1 MSLFFIQR
9 PIFAWVIAIGIML
22 AGVLA
27 TRLLP
32 VAQYPDVAPPQVQIS
47 TVYTGADAQTVENSV
62 TQILEQQLQGLDNLL
77 YFTSNSSNSGRVQ
90 VTATFDHG
98 TNPDVAQVQVQNAI
112 QAAITRLP
120 QQVQLVGVRVAKSV
134 ADFLMILALHDATD
148 RMTNVDISDYLV
160 SNLQDPLSRV
170 NGVGSVQ
177 VFGAQYAMRIWL
189 DPHQLNSFQ
198 LTPADIQQAI
208 LAQNAQV
215 SAGEVG
221 GLPAPPGQQLNATVT
236 AQSRL
241 QTPDQFRAIIVKTET
256 DGSQV
261 RLQDVARVELGDESY
276 GVLSRLSGHPAAGMA
291 ISLAPGAD
299 ALTTSDA
306 VKARVLE
313 LSANLPQGLVISYPR
328 DSTEFIRLSVE
339 QVVITLAEAIV
350 LVLIVMFVFLQDWR
364 ATLVPAITIPAVL
377 LGTFA
382 VLAIAGLTINTLTLF
397 GMVLAIGLL
406 VDDAIVVVENIERVM
421 REENLPP
428 REATA
433 KSMGEITG
441 ALVVI
446 AVVLSAVYL
455 PMAFFGGSTGV
466 IYRQFS
472 ITIVSAMALSIFIA
486 LTLTP
491 ALCAN
496 FLQPPDRE
504 GEVHGRFF
512 RWFNRTFETLRERYE
527 RVVRAA
533 LTRAWWVMGALA
545 GIVALLALLFLRL
558 PTGYLPEEDQG
569 ALIVLF
575 QLPAGASQARTLA
588 VGRELERYFLEE
600 EQGTVAEMFTV
611 IGFSFAGAGQNA
623 GLGYLLLK
631 DWNERSGAQSSAQAI
646 AQRAMQNLGSR
657 IRDAQIFAL
666 VPPAI
671 QGLGQS
677 GGFDMQLEDAGGLGR
692 AQLNTALNQLLERA
706 AKDSRLTAVRANTLP
721 DTPQLH
727 VNIDEG
733 NATAH
738 GLSLGD
744 VNTTLSSAWGG
755 LYVNDFID
763 RGRVK
768 RVVMQADAPFRS
780 KPEDLA
786 QWFVRSGTGEMVPFS
801 AFATTEWLTG
811 PQQLQRFNGFPAVNV
826 QGQAPPGA
834 SSGDAMKAMEEIVA
848 TLPRGIASAWTG
860 LSYQERESSGQ
871 APLLYA
877 LSVLVIFLCLAALYE
892 SWSVPISVLLVI
904 PLGIVGAV
912 IAATLRGLAND
923 IYFQVGLLTT
933 MGLSAKNAILI
944 VEFAEAAVKRGDNLV
959 AASVEGA
966 RLRLRPIVMTSLAF
980 MAGVAPL
987 TVATGPGAASQH
999 AIGTGVIGGMLTATV
1014 LAIFFV
1020 PVFYVVVKS
1029 LSARLRRNRTQQ
1041 PQPT

>member
-1 MSLFFIQR
+1 
-9 PIFAWVIAIGIML
+9 
-22 AGVLA
+22 
-27 TRLLP
+27 
-32 VAQYPDVAPPQVQIS
+32 
-47 TVYTGADAQTVENSV
+47 
-62 TQILEQQLQGLDNLL
+62 LD
-77 YFTSNSSNSGRVQ
+77 
-90 VTATFDHG
+90 
-98 TNPDVAQVQVQNAI
+98 
-112 QAAITRLP
+112 
-120 QQVQLVGVRVAKSV
+120 
-134 ADFLMILALHDATD
+134 
-148 RMTNVDISDYLV
+148 
-160 SNLQDPLSRV
+160 
-170 NGVGSVQ
+170 
-177 VFGAQYAMRIWL
+177 
-189 DPHQLNSFQ
+189 
-198 LTPADIQQAI
+198 
-208 LAQNAQV
+208 
-215 SAGEVG
+215 
-221 GLPAPPGQQLNATVT
+221 
-236 AQSRL
+236 
-241 QTPDQFRAIIVKTET
+241 
-256 DGSQV
+256 
-261 RLQDVARVELGDESY
+261 
-276 GVLSRLSGHPAAGMA
+276 
-291 ISLAPGAD
+291 
-299 ALTTSDA
+299 
-306 VKARVLE
+306 
-313 LSANLPQGLVISYPR
+313 
-328 DSTEFIRLSVE
+328 
-339 QVVITLAEAIV
+339 EAIV

-364 ATLVPAITIPAVL
+364 ATLIPAVTIPVVL

-421 REENLPP
+421 REEGLPP

-441 ALVVI
+441 ALIGI

-472 ITIVSAMALSIFIA
+472 ITIVSAMALSVFVA

-491 ALCAN
+491 AMCAT
-496 FLQPPDRE
+496 FLRPFHRE
-504 GEVHGRFF
+504 GDAQWGAF
-512 RWFNRTFETLRERYE
+512 RWFNRTFETLRRRYE

-533 LTRAWWVMGALA
+533 LAYAWWVMGALV
-545 GIVALLALLFLRL
+545 GIVALLVLLFVRL
-558 PTGYLPEEDQG
+558 PTGFLPEEDQG
-569 ALIVLF
+569 SLIVLF
-575 QLPAGASQARTLA
+575 QLPAGASQERSLA

-600 EQGTVAEMFTV
+600 EQATVAEMFTV

-623 GLGYLLLK
+623 GLGFLLLK
-631 DWNERSGAQSSAQAI
+631 DWDERSGAEGSAQAI
-646 AQRAMQNLGSR
+646 AQRAMRNLGAR
-657 IRDAQIFAL
+657 VRDAQIFAL

-677 GGFDMQLEDAGGLGR
+677 GGFDMQLEDTGGLGR
-692 AQLNTALNQLLERA
+692 GRLNAALDQLLQLA
-706 AKDSRLTAVRANTLP
+706 AGDPRLVAVRANALP

-727 VNIDEG
+727 VDVDEG
-733 NATAH
+733 KATAH
-738 GLSLGD
+738 GLSLAD

-768 RVVMQADAPFRS
+768 RVVIQADAPFRS
-780 KPEDLA
+780 SPEDLA
-786 QWFVRSGTGEMVPFS
+786 QWFVRSASGEMVPFS
-801 AFATTEWLTG
+801 AFATTQWTTG

-834 SSGDAMKAMEEIVA
+834 SSGDAMNAMEEMVA
-848 TLPRGIASAWTG
+848 MLPQGIEAAWTG

-871 APLLYA
+871 APILYA
-877 LSVLVIFLCLAALYE
+877 LSILVIFLCLAALYE
-892 SWSVPISVLLVI
+892 SWSVPLSVLLVI

-944 VEFAEAAVKRGDNLV
+944 VEFAEAAVKRGSGV
-959 AASVEGA
+959 VGASIEGA

-987 TVATGPGAASQH
+987 VVASGPGAASQR

-1020 PVFYVVVKS
+1020 PVFYVAVKS
-1029 LSARLRRNRTQQ
+1029 LSARLRRTQPQ
-1041 PQPT
+1041 TPQPT